1 MDKIKLLTYS
11 VIGLVLL
18 NIGIIGFLYI
28 SRPNDNPHDLGK
40 KPKDIIIE
48 KLHFDAN
55 QIQKYEDIIKVY
67 RNTIDSLN
75 NNSKEIKAVLYTQL
89 KQPIVNNKVKDSLIQ
104 LTLVNQKRIEEANFK
119 HFQDI
124 KNLCTKSQLEAY
136 NSLTEELEKL
146 FSNQNRR
153 PRPEFRHPP
162 RPDFDNNNKE
172 NKAESNFPP
181 PPPPPMDERRPP
193 PPPRDEDHPR
203 GPREGN
209 RPPPPHWGEDRPGR
223 PGDENRP
230 PPPPRDLD
238 EK

>member
-28 SRPNDNPHDLGK
+28 SRPNDNPHDLGR

-48 KLHFDAN
+48 KLHFDAT
-55 QIQKYEDIIKVY
+55 QIQKYEDFIKVY

-75 NNSKEIKAVLYTQL
+75 NNSREIKAVLYTQL
-89 KQPIVNNKVKDSLIQ
+89 KQPTVNNKVKDSLIQ

-124 KNLCTKSQLEAY
+124 KNLCTKSQLEDY

-146 FSNQNRR
+146 FSNQNRK
-153 PRPEFRHPP
+153 PRPEFRPPP

-172 NKAESNFPP
+172 NKDESNFPP
-181 PPPPPMDERRPP
+181 PPPMNDRLPP
-193 PPPRDEDHPR
+193 PPLRDGDHPR

-209 RPPPPHWGEDRPGR
+209 RPPPPYLGEDRPGKTV
-223 PGDENRP
+223 DENRP

>member
-28 SRPNDNPHDLGK
+28 SRPNDNPHDLGR

-48 KLHFDAN
+48 KLHFDAT
-55 QIQKYEDIIKVY
+55 QIQKYEDFIKVY

-75 NNSKEIKAVLYTQL
+75 NNSREIKAVLYTQL
-89 KQPIVNNKVKDSLIQ
+89 KQPTVNNKVKDSLIQ

-124 KNLCTKSQLEAY
+124 KNLCTKSQLEDY

-146 FSNQNRR
+146 FSNQNRK
-153 PRPEFRHPP
+153 PRPEFRPPP
-162 RPDFDNNNKE
+162 RPDFNNNNKE
-172 NKAESNFPP
+172 NKDESNFPP
-181 PPPPPMDERRPP
+181 PPPMNDRLPP
-193 PPPRDEDHPR
+193 PPLRDGDHPR

-209 RPPPPHWGEDRPGR
+209 RPPPPYLGEDRPGKTV
-223 PGDENRP
+223 DENRP

>member
-11 VIGLVLL
+11 VIGLALL
-18 NIGIIGFLYI
+18 NLGIISFLYL
-28 SRPNDNPHDLGK
+28 SRPISNPEYFRRQ
-40 KPKDIIIE
+40 PKDFIIE

-55 QIQKYEDIIKVY
+55 QIKKYEVIIAVY
-67 RNTIDSLN
+67 RTTIDSLN
-75 NNSKEIKAVLYTQL
+75 NKNRVIKAELYAQL
-89 KQPIVNNKVKDSLIQ
+89 KHVNVNCKIKDSLIQ

-124 KNLCTKSQLEAY
+124 KNLCVKSQLEDY
-136 NSLTEELEKL
+136 YSLTVELEKL
-146 FSNQNRR
+146 FSNQNRK
-153 PRPEFRHPP
+153 PRLEFRPP
-162 RPDFDNNNKE
+162 PKPDFDTNIKE
-172 NKAESNFPP
+172 NKAESNFP

-193 PPPRDEDHPR
+193 PPPRDGDHPR

>member
-28 SRPNDNPHDLGK
+28 SRPNDNPHDLGR

-55 QIQKYEDIIKVY
+55 QIQKYEDFIKVY

-75 NNSKEIKAVLYTQL
+75 NNSREIKAVLYTQL
-89 KQPIVNNKVKDSLIQ
+89 KQPTVNNKVKDSLIQ

-124 KNLCTKSQLEAY
+124 KNLCTKSQLEDY

-146 FSNQNRR
+146 FSNQNRK
-153 PRPEFRHPP
+153 PRPEFRPPP
-162 RPDFDNNNKE
+162 RPDFNNNNKE
-172 NKAESNFPP
+172 NKDESNFPP
-181 PPPPPMDERRPP
+181 TPPMNDRLPPPPL
-193 PPPRDEDHPR
+193 RDGDHPR

-209 RPPPPHWGEDRPGR
+209 RPPPPYLGEDRPGKTV
-223 PGDENRP
+223 DENRP